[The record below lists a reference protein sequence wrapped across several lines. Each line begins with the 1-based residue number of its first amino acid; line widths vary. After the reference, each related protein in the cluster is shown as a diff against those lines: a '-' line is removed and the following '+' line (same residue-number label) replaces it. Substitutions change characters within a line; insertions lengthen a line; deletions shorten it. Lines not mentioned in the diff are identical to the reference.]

1 MAVGMLLGEYLSWHY
16 SLGIVKFVYAWKNI
30 HWFLFHYFS
39 ISVLLASLF
48 APFHRIQ
55 EKRTRGFDP
64 QNWFEVFIIN
74 TLMRAVGAIVRS
86 IIIIVGVFTQG
97 IAFIL
102 GATSFLLYIGAPV
115 TIFASII
122 IGLSLIIF

>member
-1 MAVGMLLGEYLSWHY
+1 MALGMLLGEYLSWHY
-16 SLGIVKFVYAWKNI
+16 SLGIVKFVRAWMNT

-55 EKRTRGFDP
+55 EKRARGFDP

-74 TLMRAVGAIVRS
+74 TLMRIVGAIVRC
-86 IIIIVGVFTQG
+86 IVIVIGISVQV
-97 IAFIL
+97 IAFML
-102 GATSFLLYIGAPV
+102 GAVSLFLYIGAPV
-115 TIFASII
+115 TILASII
-122 IGLSLIIF
+122 IGFRLISF